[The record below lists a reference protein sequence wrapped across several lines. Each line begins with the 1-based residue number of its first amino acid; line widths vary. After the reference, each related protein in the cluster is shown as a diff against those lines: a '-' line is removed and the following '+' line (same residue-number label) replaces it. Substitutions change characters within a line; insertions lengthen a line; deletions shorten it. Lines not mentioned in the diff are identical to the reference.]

1 MEIKGEPVQ
10 ARPSGPSA
18 PIEGEFLMQRLVT
31 VKEAAEL
38 LACSEAAVRKWIYQ
52 QRLPKVKVG
61 RLTRLRQ
68 SDVEALITGGLEPS
82 RQ

>member
-1 MEIKGEPVQ
+1 
-10 ARPSGPSA
+10 
-18 PIEGEFLMQRLVT
+18 MQRLIT

-52 QRLPKVKVG
+52 RRLPKVKVG

-68 SDVEALITGGLEPS
+68 SDVEGLVS
-82 RQ
+82 DDSGRR

>member
-1 MEIKGEPVQ
+1 MRFRPFKGLKSVAS
-10 ARPSGPSA
+10 ARDRQ
-18 PIEGEFLMQRLVT
+18 GEHAVQRLLT

-61 RLTRLRQ
+61 RLTRLRL
-68 SDVEALITGGLEPS
+68 SDVEALMSEGLGE
-82 RQ
+82 R